1 MWRCLII
8 SSKEL
13 QINESIRDAEVRLI
27 NSNGNQE
34 GIVPISKAL
43 AMAEESNLDLVKIAD
58 KAKPPVCKIMDYG
71 KYKFEIA
78 KKEKE
83 AKKNQRVIDV
93 KEVRLSLRIAENDFN
108 TKVNYA
114 KGFAES
120 GNKIKVSVRF
130 KGREKDHPEIG
141 YELMERFKEAC
152 KYFAGI
158 NGSVKVE
165 GRSLSMI
172 LDPHKKINNN
182 SLKKGSEAGTE
193 ALTAQPLDYVQSKN
207 S

>member
-1 MWRCLII
+1 
-8 SSKEL
+8 
-13 QINESIRDAEVRLI
+13 
-27 NSNGNQE
+27 
-34 GIVPISKAL
+34 
-43 AMAEESNLDLVKIAD
+43 MAEESNLDLVKIAD
-58 KAKPPVCKIMDYG
+58 KAKPPVCKIMEDDLPSVSVRVVE
-71 KYKFEIA
+71 KH
-78 KKEKE
+78 EKE

-152 KYFAGI
+152 KCFAGI

-172 LDPHKKINNN
+172 LDPQKKINNN

-193 ALTAQPLDYVQSKN
+193 A
-207 S
+207 

>member
-1 MWRCLII
+1 MKRIYVYAAALSLIAASCTDDVENNLSWEI
-8 SSKEL
+8 
-13 QINESIRDAEVRLI
+13 
-27 NSNGNQE
+27 GE
-34 GIVPISKAL
+34 GIEIDYP
-43 AMAEESNLDLVKIAD
+43 EEYFAGGQLGTTNNNSSTAFKQPTASVENAGMVTAFNEGEYL
-58 KAKPPVCKIMDYG
+58 
-71 KYKFEIA
+71 F
-78 KKEKE
+78 
-83 AKKNQRVIDV
+83 
-93 KEVRLSLRIAENDFN
+93 ENDFN

-172 LDPHKKINNN
+172 LDHHKKINNN
-182 SLKKGSEAGTE
+182 SLKKGSEAGTD